1 MIRAQLRPENRN
13 VDQFRLLLHNARE
26 AKRGVS
32 QSEVRLARPSGAA
45 DRAPGP
51 ERSGLPPRLRS
62 DGRRKPS
69 PNHDL
74 PRLSA
79 TRTRDRHSPSLGMRA
94 DVIGVA
100 DNCSPSHRLLTAA
113 QRRDQMRVADGNDAR
128 PC

>member
-51 ERSGLPPRLRS
+51 ERSGLPPRRS
-62 DGRRKPS
+62 PETKCE
-69 PNHDL
+69 
-74 PRLSA
+74 PRS
-79 TRTRDRHSPSLGMRA
+79 TKTQRNSHSRPSLSVTWDESGCDWR
-94 DVIGVA
+94 G
-100 DNCSPSHRLLTAA
+100 R
-113 QRRDQMRVADGNDAR
+113 
-128 PC
+128 